1 MMKKL
6 SKLALLAAATALLLA
21 VFPACSDDD
30 DGDVGVT
37 VTPTLDKPIAL
48 KAGESDTYTV
58 TFTVTGDT
66 FKQSPVT
73 EPVKLVDKNNKV
85 TIEHLTMV
93 ADSFTA
99 TSVKYSFKVTAKSD
113 ATVGSGKIGVT
124 ADASVFTLGNPYT
137 GELDYTIKSDS
148 ALVDGLPVLWKI
160 SDYFSELGNV
170 PNGENA
176 ASLSSLGHTDGKD
189 CGIVKIGAN
198 VKVRSDGDGKS
209 NTITEG
215 ITGYCQL
222 SNGKAGSLLL
232 TVPAGAT
239 KITLGAKN
247 EKKSLAIY
255 DSNYTALKAF
265 TDDVG
270 INSAGKSDYANYVY
284 EYAFTEETQIY
295 ITSPGGTT
303 NFKAIKVE

>member
-6 SKLALLAAATALLLA
+6 SKLVLLAAATALLLA
-21 VFPACSDDD
+21 GVTACSDDD
-30 DGDVGVT
+30 DKDPEPDVKIEGSTSVAVDDEITLTANATGFLGDVTYTWRSLDTATAT
-37 VTPTLDKPIAL
+37 VT
-48 KAGESDTYTV
+48 
-58 TFTVTGDT
+58 
-66 FKQSPVT
+66 Q
-73 EPVKLVDKNNKV
+73 N
-85 TIEHLTMV
+85 
-93 ADSFTA
+93 
-99 TSVKYSFKVTAKSD
+99 TSVPSKATVKGIAEGTAKITVTAKAGD
-113 ATVGSGKIGVT
+113 TEKTAEVTVKVATG
-124 ADASVFTLGNPYT
+124 
-137 GELDYTIKSDS
+137 GEQPST
-148 ALVDGLPVLWKI
+148 LWKI

-170 PNGENA
+170 PNGGSA

-247 EKKSLAIY
+247 ANRALAIY
-255 DSNYTALKAF
+255 DETYGTLLKEF
-265 TDDVG
+265 KDDIG
-270 INSAGKSDYANYVY
+270 DYADYVY
-284 EYAFTEETQIY
+284 EYAFTAETQIY
-295 ITSPGGTT
+295 ITSPSGTT